1 MNTIIISGNLTREP
15 ESRAVGDQSV
25 INFSIAN
32 NDESKKQADGSYVK
46 IASFFDCEFW
56 TKNPAHWLKQL
67 VKGAA
72 LIVQG
77 RLKQDTW
84 EQDGNKRSRV
94 KIIVDGYPIVAAGKG
109 QSDGAP
115 VQQQAEAKRS
125 PYEKNIPPKID
136 FPGPEQFDDDSNIP
150 F

>member
-1 MNTIIISGNLTREP
+1 MNTITISGNLTREP

-32 NDESKKQADGSYVK
+32 NDESKKQPDGSYVK
-46 IASFFDCEFW
+46 IPSYFDVEFW

-72 LIVQG
+72 VIIQG
-77 RLKQDTW
+77 KLKQDRW
-84 EQDGNKRSRV
+84 EQDGQNRSRV
-94 KIIVDGYPIVAAGKG
+94 KITVEGYPIVAAGKG
-109 QSDGAP
+109 QEGQP
-115 VQQQAEAKRS
+115 TQQQAPATSK
-125 PYEKNIPPKID
+125 PAPTA
-136 FPGPEQFDDDSNIP
+136 GPDGYDDSSDIP

>member
-15 ESRAVGDQSV
+15 ESRAFGDQSV

-46 IASFFDCEFW
+46 IPSFFDFEFW

-67 VKGAA
+67 VKGAMVV
-72 LIVQG
+72 VQG

-84 EQDGNKRSRV
+84 EQDGQKRSRV
-94 KIIVDGYPIVAAGKG
+94 KIIVEGYPIVAAGKA
-109 QSDGAP
+109 QE
-115 VQQQAEAKRS
+115 QQQEAPSQQPQAPAK
-125 PYEKNIPPKID
+125 PAQ
-136 FPGPEQFDDDSNIP
+136 FPGPEQFDDEIP